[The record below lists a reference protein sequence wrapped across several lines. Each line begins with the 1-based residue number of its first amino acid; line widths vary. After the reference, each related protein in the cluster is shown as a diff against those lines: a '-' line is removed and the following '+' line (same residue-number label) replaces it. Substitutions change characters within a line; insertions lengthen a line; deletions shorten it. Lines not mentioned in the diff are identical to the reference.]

1 MKIAVPGTRRR
12 GFLATPSKK
21 TSSGSVSAS
30 SRFET
35 IRRPRRQVVIAVNVT
50 AAAASGLAPTVVD
63 PNFQNSYVESYTR
76 SIAKKNAVASRARA
90 PLQPRTSRETPYARS
105 VVTAIAMAIATP

>member
-50 AAAASGLAPTVVD
+50 AAAASDTQPPCGTFTRFAPT
-63 PNFQNSYVESYTR
+63 NTR

-90 PLQPRTSRETPYARS
+90 PLQPRTCRETPYARS